1 MNRTVL
7 LLRGQVRVRVETPFP
22 ERVLNLCT
30 AHAVVFTQPTIE
42 ERAVTLTLSRAAWR
56 KLRPILREVGVQWH
70 VERRRGAPFFLAG
83 FRRRYALLLGLAFC
97 AGLVGLNALFVW
109 DVQVTGN
116 ESVPT
121 ERIVRALERN
131 GVGWGTFAFSVRP
144 QNVCNHVLLEVPELA
159 WLTVN
164 IRGCRANVQVVERVQ
179 KPSLD
184 ARSEPCNLVAKKTA
198 LVTRVLAYDGRAC
211 VLSGQTV
218 LRGALLI
225 AGAVDTEG
233 TENPSVASRLL
244 SGSGEVWGR
253 TWYELS
259 VRVPLSE
266 EVKCYSGEEERHCFL
281 LRGENRVKIFGKG
294 SSQKGMECDKITKS
308 IPLTLPGGMALP
320 VVLVQETLRPYT
332 TVTVS
337 RSRETAQAAGEAYLD
352 AYLRSLLDENG
363 SVTSE
368 RFACAV
374 RGEYLLV
381 TLSAECLEQIGM
393 RVPIVIE

>member
-1 MNRTVL
+1 MNATVL
-7 LLRGQVRVRVETPFP
+7 YLRGQVRVRVETPFP

-30 AHAVVFTQPTIE
+30 AHAVAFMQPEIE
-42 ERAVTLTLSRAAWR
+42 ENAVTLTLSRSAWR
-56 KLRPILREVGVQWH
+56 TLRPILRESGAQWH

-83 FRRRYALLLGLAFC
+83 FRRRYALLFGLALC
-97 AGLVGLNALFVW
+97 AALLGLNALFIW

-116 ESVPT
+116 ETVPT

-131 GVGWGTFAFSVRP
+131 GVGWGTFAFSVRA
-144 QNVCNHVLLEVPELA
+144 QNVCNHVLLEIPELA

-164 IRGCRANVQVVERVQ
+164 VRGCRANVQVVERVQ
-179 KPSLD
+179 KPQLD
-184 ARSEPCNLVAKKTA
+184 ARDEPCNLVATKTA
-198 LVTRVLAYDGRAC
+198 LVTRVLAYGGRAC
-211 VLSGQTV
+211 VLPGQTV
-218 LRGALLI
+218 LHGALLI

-244 SGSGEVWGR
+244 PGTGEVWGR

-259 VRVPLSE
+259 VRIPLIKTVKVYSDE
-266 EVKCYSGEEERHCFL
+266 ENRQYFL
-281 LRGENRVKIFGKG
+281 LWGENRIKIFGKG
-294 SSQKGMECDKITKS
+294 SSQNTMECDKITKS

-320 VVLVQETLRPYT
+320 AVLVQETQKPYT
-332 TVTVS
+332 TVDVS
-337 RSRETAQAAGEAYLD
+337 RSREEARTQGESYLS

-374 RGEYLLV
+374 QGEYLLV

-393 RVPIVIE
+393 RVPIMIE

>member
-42 ERAVTLTLSRAAWR
+42 EHAVTLTLSRAAWR

-83 FRRRYALLLGLAFC
+83 FRRRYALLLGLLLC

-116 ESVPT
+116 ETVPT

-179 KPSLD
+179 KPPLD
-184 ARSEPCNLVAKKTA
+184 ARDEPCNLVANKAA

-211 VLSGQTV
+211 VLPGQTV
-218 LRGALLI
+218 LRGALLV
-225 AGAVDTEG
+225 AGAVETEG

-259 VRVPLSE
+259 VRVPLTE
-266 EVKCYSGEEERHCFL
+266 EVKCDSGEEERRYFL

>member
-1 MNRTVL
+1 MNGAVL
-7 LLRGQVRVRVETPFP
+7 YLRGAVCVRVETPFP

-30 AHAVVFTQPTIE
+30 AHAVAFTQPKIE
-42 ERAVTLTLSRAAWR
+42 EAAVTLTLSRAAWR
-56 KLRPILREVGVQWH
+56 KLRPILRESGAQWH

-83 FRRRYALLLGLAFC
+83 FRRRYALLFGLALC
-97 AGLVGLNALFVW
+97 AALLGLNALFIW

-116 ESVPT
+116 ETVPT
-121 ERIVRALERN
+121 ERIVRALEKN

-144 QNVCNHVLLEVPELA
+144 QNVCNRVLLEVPELA

-164 IRGCRANVQVVERVQ
+164 VRGCRANVQVAERVP
-179 KPSLD
+179 KPQLD
-184 ARSEPCNLVAKKTA
+184 ARDTPCNLIATKTA

-211 VLSGQTV
+211 VLPGQTV
-218 LRGALLI
+218 LRGALLV
-225 AGAVDTEG
+225 AGAVETEG

-244 SGSGEVWGR
+244 AGSGEVWGR

-259 VRVPLSE
+259 VRVPLTE
-266 EVKCYSGEEERHCFL
+266 EVKCYSGEQETRYFL
-281 LRGENRVKIFGKG
+281 LRGENRIKIFGKG
-294 SSQKGMECDKITKS
+294 SSQKAMECDKISKS

-320 VVLVQETLRPYT
+320 ITLVRETQTPYT
-332 TVTVS
+332 TLTVP
-337 RSRETAQAAGEAYLD
+337 RSREDARTLGEAYLG

-368 RFACAV
+368 RYACAV